1 MHSSAQS
8 TINYLKKKLAKC
20 RQDLLSLLEEGHYIN
35 NELQPRLLFQYE
47 NHFGPLELRIYKN
60 NRRAAELDNRLKL
73 LKQKIFRGEEIDE
86 SSILNIT
93 LHARSELDK
102 KENKCGKES
111 DASAYNNGN
120 GNNGQTSG
128 VDGNGV
134 NNYTMTITSEM
145 PKLYRNIVKK
155 LHPDIAGET
164 EDFKKF
170 WNDIQ
175 QAYNTQNLNR
185 MRLFHQTLCPE
196 ENNELDNTI
205 DEETYLRKEITKLE
219 NNICKE
225 LQKLTDLKSRE
236 PFTIQSNLEDA
247 EWIENRRIRLNNK
260 IKILHK
266 EILFKENRLKALV
279 SKNASNGNRYRLM
292 KRAVETLSN

>member
-1 MHSSAQS
+1 M
-8 TINYLKKKLAKC
+8 KKKLAKC

-47 NHFGPLELRIYKN
+47 NHFGSLELRIYKN
-60 NRRAAELDNRLKL
+60 NRHAAELDNRLKL
-73 LKQKIFRGEEIDE
+73 LKQKIVRGEEIDE
-86 SSILNIT
+86 SSILNIA
-93 LHARSELDK
+93 LHARSELDRNEK
-102 KENKCGKES
+102 KCGKES
-111 DASAYNNGN
+111 SDPANNNGN
-120 GNNGQTSG
+120 GIKGNGNKGQYAG
-128 VDGNGV
+128 VDGNGID
-134 NNYTMTITSEM
+134 NYTVTITSEM
-145 PKLYRNIVKK
+145 PMLYRNIVKK

-205 DEETYLRKEITKLE
+205 KEETYLRKEISKLE
-219 NNICKE
+219 KNICIE
-225 LQKLTDLKSRE
+225 LQNLRELKSRE
-236 PFTIQSNLEDA
+236 PFTIQSNLEDTA
-247 EWIENRRIRLNNK
+247 WIENRKIRLNNK

-279 SKNASNGNRYRLM
+279 SRNASNGNRYRLM
-292 KRAVETLSN
+292 ERAVETISN